1 MKKGL
6 TAITM
11 IVLGGMCIWLAI
23 QNENLQTQLKEETEI
38 KYEYSQIIDSLM
50 SEIESQQIEGI
61 RHWNEELETHYAP
74 HYKTK

>member
-1 MKKGL
+1 MKKEL
-6 TAITM
+6 TGITM

-50 SEIESQQIEGI
+50 SEIESRQIEGI
-61 RHWNEELETHYAP
+61 RHWNEELETYYAP
-74 HYKTK
+74 QWNKP

>member
-1 MKKGL
+1 MNRGL
-6 TAITM
+6 AAITM
-11 IVLGGMCIWLAI
+11 IGLGVMCIWLAI
-23 QNENLQTQLKEETEI
+23 QNENLHNQLKKEIEI

-74 HYKTK
+74 QWK

>member
-1 MKKGL
+1 MKRGL
-6 TAITM
+6 TGITM
-11 IVLGGMCIWLAI
+11 IALGVMCIWLSI

-74 HYKTK
+74 QWK